1 MRFFR
6 PIDSKAGISGT
17 AAGALEIFPAVF
29 LLSAV
34 VKKRKVLDFIQG
46 LRNLV
51 VRVQTVRVHIGR
63 FVLQNEVCVA
73 AFLAY

>member
-29 LLSAV
+29 FALCR
-34 VKKRKVLDFIQG
+34 RKETEGSRFYPGSQESRRSCPDG
-46 LRNLV
+46 KSTHRSLR
-51 VRVQTVRVHIGR
+51 
-63 FVLQNEVCVA
+63 A
-73 AFLAY
+73 SK